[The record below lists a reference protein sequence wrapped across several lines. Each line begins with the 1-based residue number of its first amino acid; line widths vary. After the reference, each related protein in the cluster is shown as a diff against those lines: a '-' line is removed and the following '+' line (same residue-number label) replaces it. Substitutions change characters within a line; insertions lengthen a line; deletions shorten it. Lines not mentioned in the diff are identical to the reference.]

1 MSYPILYSFKRCP
14 YAMRARMA
22 LHLAE
27 IKCEIREIRLSNK
40 PDHMLEVSPK
50 GTVPILILE
59 DKVIDESYD
68 IVNWVIEESNI
79 FNDNLESDEIDLT
92 ESLIK
97 KFDDEFK
104 YHLDRYKYATRYKN
118 TDPEVH
124 RTECQKIIIDLEKI
138 ICGDSWC
145 FGEGVNKL
153 DVCILPFIRQYR
165 IANPDWF
172 DSQSEIEK
180 VQRLLNHF
188 LNSELFKSIM
198 FKYDEWNEGNKPVY
212 FPNLL

>member
-40 PDHMLEVSPK
+40 PEQMLEVSPK
-50 GTVPILILE
+50 GTVPILVLE

-68 IVNWVIEESNI
+68 IVNWVIEQSNI
-79 FNDNLESDEIDLT
+79 FNDNLESDQIDLT

-104 YHLDRYKYATRYKN
+104 HHLDRYKYATRYEN
-118 TDPEVH
+118 TDSDFH
-124 RTECQKIIIDLEKI
+124 RAECLKILVGLEATASNDKWI
-138 ICGDSWC
+138 
-145 FGEGVNKL
+145 FGENLNKL
-153 DVCILPFIRQYR
+153 DISILPFIRQFR
-165 IANPDWF
+165 IANPEWF
-172 DSQSEIEK
+172 DSLEEISRIKKILNNYLDSEE
-180 VQRLLNHF
+180 
-188 LNSELFKSIM
+188 FKKIM
-198 FKYDEWNEGNKPVY
+198 FKYDEWQLEAEPVY
-212 FPNLL
+212 FPPI